1 MASSIPSAAFVR
13 VETIQC
19 VAQCVPAIMAAVPQV
34 LPTSLPASAVGGP
47 GTTGTSAQSVLSPLA
62 PLALQPAQLLAWESE
77 QRVKQLV
84 TTALQF
90 MRHSQRTVLSTD
102 DINMALKHKNAA
114 PIYG

>member
-1 MASSIPSAAFVR
+1 MSSSVPSPAFVR
-13 VETIQC
+13 VESMQC
-19 VAQCVPAIMAAVPQV
+19 VAQCVPALMASIPQV
-34 LPTSLPASAVGGP
+34 VPTSLPSSAVGGA
-47 GTTGTSAQSVLSPLA
+47 GTAGAGAQSVLSPLA
-62 PLALQPAQLLAWESE
+62 PLGLLPAQLLAWESE